1 MRNYYAVIMAGGS
14 GTRLW
19 PLSRYHLP
27 KQALQLIGERTMLQH
42 AVDRLSPILPVER
55 VFIVTAAEY
64 APLLSAQVPNI
75 PPGNFI
81 TEPSARGTA
90 GAIGLAAVYLQQ
102 RDPEAVMAVL
112 TADHFIRSVD
122 VFRQV
127 LQAAYH
133 VAQQGHMVTLGIRP
147 GYPAT
152 GFGYIRRGGQIAQ
165 VDGFDVYAV
174 EAFVEKPDAQ
184 RAAEFVASGL
194 YSWNSGMFIW
204 QVPRILQEFAQHM
217 PDVYTLLQR
226 VAASLGAPDARQVLH
241 EVWPKV
247 RKETIDY
254 GIMEKARDVVVIPV
268 DIGWSDIG
276 DWEALYGVHTACADG
291 NVIMGNHL
299 GMATKGCLIR
309 GGDKLIVTIGLE
321 NTIVVDTEDAILIC
335 ARDRA
340 QDVKTIVEQLQ
351 ANGMTN
357 LL

>member
-1 MRNYYAVIMAGGS
+1 MENYYAVIMAGGS

-19 PLSRYHLP
+19 PLSRHHLP

-42 AVDRLSPILPVER
+42 AVDRLLPILPVER

-64 APLLSAQVPNI
+64 VPLLSAQVPDI
-75 PPGNFI
+75 PPENFI
-81 TEPSARGTA
+81 MEPAARGTA

-112 TADHFIRSVD
+112 TADHFIRSVE

-127 LQAAYH
+127 LQVAYQL
-133 VAQQGHMVTLGIRP
+133 AMQGHIVTLGICP
-147 GYPAT
+147 SYPAT
-152 GFGYIRRGGQIAQ
+152 GFGYIRRGDRVAR

-204 QVPRILQEFAQHM
+204 QVPRILREFAQHM
-217 PDVYTLLQR
+217 PDVHALLQR
-226 VAASLGAPDARQVLH
+226 IAAALGTPDATQVLH
-241 EVWPKV
+241 EAWSQV

-254 GIMEKARDVVVIPV
+254 GIMEKARGVVVIPV

-276 DWEALYGVHTACADG
+276 DWEALYGVHTTCADG
-291 NVIMGNHL
+291 NVILGNHL
-299 GMATKGCLIR
+299 GIATKGCLIR
-309 GGDKLIVTIGLE
+309 GCDKLIVTIGLE
-321 NTIVVDTEDAILIC
+321 NTIVVDTEDVILIC
-335 ARDRA
+335 ARDRT
-340 QDVKTIVEQLQ
+340 QDVKVVVEQLQ
-351 ANGMTN
+351 ATGMTN